1 MLESASAAGTVG
13 LAEHQ
18 RLKQSHA
25 ALQDQFEAANEVL
38 VALGRSAGDPDAVLT
53 TIVESAR
60 RICQSQAAH
69 LYLLEDGVYRLIK
82 AVGVS
87 DEVHRLHR
95 RAPDADGPRHAHR
108 TSGPRPHAHSRSPT
122 SSPTRAMAEE
132 TFSGWPTSARPWRRP
147 C

>member
-1 MLESASAAGTVG
+1 MLGSASAAGTVG

-60 RICQSQAAH
+60 R
-69 LYLLEDGVYRLIK
+69 LRDVLLSRGYEEGRDLLWVEDAGGRHHE
-82 AVGVS
+82 S
-87 DEVHRLHR
+87 DWGR
-95 RAPDADGPRHAHR
+95 RFGDALPFLL
-108 TSGPRPHAHSRSPT
+108 TPT
-122 SSPTRAMAEE
+122 P
-132 TFSGWPTSARPWRRP
+132 
-147 C
+147 